1 MNGRVYLLIIIL
13 FTILMVV
20 FIYFIIQNQRLYA
33 IKSRLDHF
41 HLLASNCQ
49 WIFLNMT
56 VKPKHLPVLISGSI

>member
-41 HLLASNCQ
+41 PNFA
-49 WIFLNMT
+49 
-56 VKPKHLPVLISGSI
+56 P

>member
-33 IKSRLDHF
+33 I
-41 HLLASNCQ
+41 
-49 WIFLNMT
+49 
-56 VKPKHLPVLISGSI
+56 